1 MVSIQWAKFS
11 RSMHWSNLL
20 NHFYSSSANFIEP
33 KIILQRNVSDA
44 IRESVIG
51 FATEALEQHGL
62 SQVSRKNYNLNR
74 IRVKSIYCTI
84 LCVFVDF
91 RIFQD
96 LADTVRSKCDETY
109 EPYWNC
115 IVGRNIHAFA
125 LSTNE
130 INSATALV
138 EFTFGSIHFLIF
150 QTN

>member
-44 IRESVIG
+44 IRDSVIG

-62 SQVSRKNYNLNR
+62 SQVSQKNIIESNSSEINLL
-74 IRVKSIYCTI
+74 Y
-84 LCVFVDF
+84 VFVDF
-91 RIFQD
+91 QIFQD
-96 LADTVRSKCDETY
+96 LADTVRSKCDDTY

>member
-62 SQVSRKNYNLNR
+62 SQVSRKNIIESNSSEINLL
-74 IRVKSIYCTI
+74 Y
-84 LCVFVDF
+84 VFVDF